1 MVNDKIF
8 TSGGFDGTGFGL
20 FIVKMLAQNLKG
32 SVGVHSEGKNKGSVF
47 WFTVLCKKAE
57 TLKNPFR
64 IQLNPCE
71 NEKESL
77 NWDSFTTDNHNQ
89 SRCNFENSVEINL
102 EDIKIDGVNLSFI
115 DKRQEDSR
123 LIQIN
128 PDNNSSQENSHNTEK
143 DLDNDNGCIF
153 EEFKVA

>member
-64 IQLNPCE
+64 I
-71 NEKESL
+71 
-77 NWDSFTTDNHNQ
+77 
-89 SRCNFENSVEINL
+89 
-102 EDIKIDGVNLSFI
+102 
-115 DKRQEDSR
+115 
-123 LIQIN
+123 
-128 PDNNSSQENSHNTEK
+128 
-143 DLDNDNGCIF
+143 
-153 EEFKVA
+153 